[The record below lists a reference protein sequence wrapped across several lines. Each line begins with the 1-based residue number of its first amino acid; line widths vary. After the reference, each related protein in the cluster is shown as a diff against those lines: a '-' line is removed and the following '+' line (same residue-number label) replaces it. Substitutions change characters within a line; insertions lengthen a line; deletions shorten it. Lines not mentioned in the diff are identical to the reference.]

1 MHDIRKNILRGLYGH
16 QHCHI
21 HHSRCFLHQCLGI
34 DNRHVVCVFGCQ
46 RQFEQLLFWRRLP
59 HAVRHRYVA
68 IRPVHYAG
76 HTRRLLF
83 AHAMGW
89 LLVLETLASPPL
101 YQIHHEDIVMRE
113 LFPRGWLAIYIAVII
128 SSLIYIQFLTLFNVH
143 YSQWDSVTLIISIVG
158 QILTTFRFVEQWVT
172 WLCLDIFNVIWWF
185 LVLYPQNGDLTM
197 AVMWAFKLINV
208 FYGWYTWKKLGKA
221 QTKLVSGPYCPYEPQ
236 FTRHYWHDKHPISR

>member
-1 MHDIRKNILRGLYGH
+1 MR
-16 QHCHI
+16 
-21 HHSRCFLHQCLGI
+21 FLDKIARFWQECTTFEKIYCVAFTVTSIAISIIQDASFISALASITGMW
-34 DNRHVVCVFGCQ
+34 CVFLVAKGNLNN
-46 RQFEQLLFWRRLP
+46 FYFG
-59 HAVRHRYVA
+59 AVF
-68 IRPVHYAG
+68 
-76 HTRRLLF
+76 L
-83 AHAMGW
+83 
-89 LLVLETLASPPL
+89 
-101 YQIHHEDIVMRE
+101 
-113 LFPRGWLAIYIAVII
+113 
-128 SSLIYIQFLTLFNVH
+128 QFLTLFNVH

-236 FTRHYWHDKHPISR
+236 FTRHY

>member
-46 RQFEQLLFWRRLP
+46 GQFEQLLFWCRLP
-59 HAVRHRYVA
+59 HPVRHHHVA
-68 IRPVHYAG
+68 IRPVLYSG

-113 LFPRGWLAIYIAVII
+113 LFPRGWLAILIAVII

-236 FTRHYWHDKHPISR
+236 FTRHY